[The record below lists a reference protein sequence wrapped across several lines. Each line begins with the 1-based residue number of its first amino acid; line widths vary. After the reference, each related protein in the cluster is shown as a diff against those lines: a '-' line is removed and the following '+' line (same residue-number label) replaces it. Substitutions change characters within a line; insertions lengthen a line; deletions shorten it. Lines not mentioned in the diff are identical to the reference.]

1 MVSKDPL
8 LIGLDDFW
16 ELEYLFYLEVSPI
29 RPRIMVSHNGRT
41 LTTFQ
46 TIWELRAR
54 RTQLTLLYHQLSGWC
69 WNNPLSLVLIS
80 SNSSPDHLVENCLKL
95 SDTVV
100 WIAYYEAQM
109 CVCSVVSDSCNPRT
123 VAPQTPLS
131 MGFSR
136 QEYRSGTP
144 FPSPGD
150 LPNPGIEPKSS
161 WQEDSLPLSH
171 RGSPWTTNMDRRFKI
186 TWLIQNE
193 MI

>member
-1 MVSKDPL
+1 MTSENLNICFILRLAQLDLGLWSHTMAELSLLSKRSGNS
-8 LIGLDDFW
+8 GLG
-16 ELEYLFYLEVSPI
+16 EHSSLS
-29 RPRIMVSHNGRT
+29 
-41 LTTFQ
+41 
-46 TIWELRAR
+46 
-54 RTQLTLLYHQLSGWC
+54 YHQLSGWC

-100 WIAYYEAQM
+100 WVAYYEAQM
-109 CVCSVVSDSCNPRT
+109 CMCSVVSDSCNPRT